1 MIKFRTAHLLLATA
15 AAMTLGACA
24 HNPPE
29 QRSANEYTNDATINT
44 QVQTAVLGVPGVH
57 ANDIQI
63 DTYEG
68 VVKLRGKVD
77 SQQAAQNAIQTA
89 RQVPGVKTVDYDLD
103 VVPK

>member
-1 MIKFRTAHLLLATA
+1 MIRSRTAHLLLAA
-15 AAMTLGACA
+15 AAAVTLGACA

-29 QRSANEYTNDATINT
+29 QRSATEYTDDATINT

-57 ANDIQI
+57 ANDIQV

-77 SQQAAQNAIQTA
+77 TQKAAQNAIQAA
-89 RQVPGVKTVDYDLD
+89 RQVAGVKKVDYDLD
-103 VVPK
+103 VVPR